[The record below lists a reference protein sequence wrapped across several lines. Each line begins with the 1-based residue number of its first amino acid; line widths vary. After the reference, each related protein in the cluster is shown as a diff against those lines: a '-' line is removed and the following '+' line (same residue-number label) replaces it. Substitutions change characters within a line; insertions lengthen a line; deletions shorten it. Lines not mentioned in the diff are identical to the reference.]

1 MRKIVFILI
10 TLFFT
15 FLFNNTFAT
24 NNWVVQIISYWD
36 IYWKH
41 PQMIWWW
48 SASII
53 NKNGIIISNN
63 HVVDDGRG
71 WLLSAFWICVTK
83 DFSKTP
89 VCDYTATLID
99 RDDKLDISILKIDE
113 YDIYWKKVDYN
124 SFDILDMYYDYN
136 PKNKDEVIA
145 IWYPWIWADTI
156 SETKWIVS
164 WISEY
169 NGFQYIKTD
178 ALIAWWNSWGALVLN
193 WKIIWIPTFWIG
205 FWDSMWYALLIS
217 EAKEFILK
225 NIDKT
230 PKKQEITNMIDFVNY
245 KKIIQNINSVLILK
259 DDIFDLQILPG
270 YQLSNYIKN
279 KSLELSLKTQK
290 DSWVQKLNIYIN
302 KAPKIKNDN
311 ELFYFFETQWFY
323 FRESQK
329 LEKKQISW
337 VDFYYTV
344 EKTDLSGGYSSWGN
358 SYFAII
364 NGYLITINVERPF
377 YDEKVNKETK
387 KELDDIFKK
396 ININFWNLNKTNFSF
411 QTNIPKVDI
420 QNFTNSISD
429 TWFYKLYFWNLYEY
443 FEIYIN
449 ELVEYNWKWKNVDEI
464 YQVLTKDIDIS
475 LKSKFKFNS
484 LDWYMTCFSSNY
496 WEYYNYYSTYNENY
510 ITKDENWNDLEI
522 VNCDIN
528 IFFPYNKLLNKHNYL
543 SIKIQSTK
551 NNISTNLDK
560 TIFFLKKYLN
570 TYTPKED
577 TNIKNILKQEK
588 NNIFQDLNNQTKE
601 YKKFLSL
608 LLRYS
613 MIRKTSNFDWN
624 RPIKYWDFFYT
635 YLSNIYKIDLSN
647 KSCKWDDYECI
658 FNKKISWK
666 TINQILKN
674 DLWIESYD
682 NFVDKDKISNLDFVL
697 NVYISWVNKKDFDSI
712 DELFHNLNL
721 EKYKKIKEKIN
732 SFNNSIFWNKK
743 ILLQDFYFDFNTIFY
758 TDKYAVYYPDLNKLI
773 YKQKDSIWDFWYKKP
788 SKEDLFLEEYDYYN
802 VLTKADMIE
811 FIFSKV
817 DFWLFDKELLKR
829 KD

>member
-1 MRKIVFILI
+1 
-10 TLFFT
+10 
-15 FLFNNTFAT
+15 
-24 NNWVVQIISYWD
+24 
-36 IYWKH
+36 
-41 PQMIWWW
+41 
-48 SASII
+48 
-53 NKNGIIISNN
+53 
-63 HVVDDGRG
+63 
-71 WLLSAFWICVTK
+71 
-83 DFSKTP
+83 
-89 VCDYTATLID
+89 
-99 RDDKLDISILKIDE
+99 
-113 YDIYWKKVDYN
+113 
-124 SFDILDMYYDYN
+124 
-136 PKNKDEVIA
+136 
-145 IWYPWIWADTI
+145 
-156 SETKWIVS
+156 
-164 WISEY
+164 
-169 NGFQYIKTD
+169 
-178 ALIAWWNSWGALVLN
+178 
-193 WKIIWIPTFWIG
+193 
-205 FWDSMWYALLIS
+205 
-217 EAKEFILK
+217 
-225 NIDKT
+225 
-230 PKKQEITNMIDFVNY
+230 
-245 KKIIQNINSVLILK
+245 
-259 DDIFDLQILPG
+259 
-270 YQLSNYIKN
+270 
-279 KSLELSLKTQK
+279 
-290 DSWVQKLNIYIN
+290 VQKLNIYIN

-396 ININFWNLNKTNFSF
+396 ININFWNLYKIKFSF

-475 LKSKFKFNS
+475 LKSKFKFNF
-484 LDWYMTCFSSNY
+484 LDWYITCFSNNS

-788 SKEDLFLEEYDYYN
+788 SKEDLFLEEYDYYY

-811 FIFSKV
+811 FIFPKV